1 MIGRL
6 FLVLSALVTLVSGC
20 SILNPYDSEFPC
32 KGGFPGKCTS
42 VRDAH
47 LESLAGLDGGEKER
61 RNPPPCEGED
71 CQARKF
77 ERGGDQSVAGD
88 HLLRTSDA
96 SPSEGAYKASLYKRL
111 DSLLQ
116 EPKMPVVAP
125 PKVMRILML
134 PYKGQDGE
142 FYMMRHLYFF
152 VDEPRWVLGDS
163 VEEIPE

>member
-1 MIGRL
+1 MTIARFAIIGAML
-6 FLVLSALVTLVSGC
+6 AVTTGC

-47 LESLAGLDGGEKER
+47 LESLAGLDGGVKER
-61 RNPPPCEGED
+61 LNPPPCEGED
-71 CQARKF
+71 CQSRKF
-77 ERGGDQSVAGD
+77 KDTEQQGVTGDR
-88 HLLRTSDA
+88 LLRGPDQKTA
-96 SPSEGAYKASLYKRL
+96 EGAYKTSLYKRL

-152 VDEPRWVLGDS
+152 VDEPRWVLGDN
-163 VEEIPE
+163 VEELSE